1 IFGGIPPK
9 GQTQPAG
16 YPNVVYFCA
25 ITGNEGAGSPS
36 STECSKTLDGGQT
49 WAATGEPAYPIRFA
63 VAPDGTTEPC
73 DGAAPPGVVDSRGTI
88 YIGRGWCGNP
98 YIAVSRDEGATWKRR
113 RVSKMKMPYDG
124 GAWPNLAPVGI
135 DDGNNLYVAWSAKNW
150 HIYLSH
156 STDRGRSWSHP
167 VDVTPP
173 GVTRATMPAID
184 GGGRGK
190 IALTFVGTESNR
202 NSPGKRTWNGYIAE
216 SANALSAHPT
226 FYAAPVQRP
235 SSPLWKGGDC
245 GPIRCGN
252 LGDFFTVRIG
262 PDGSVWA
269 ALVDSRLNGSNTS
282 FGVTDPRGEAIVGRL
297 VGGPDL
303 R

>member
-1 IFGGIPPK
+1 
-9 GQTQPAG
+9 
-16 YPNVVYFCA
+16 
-25 ITGNEGAGSPS
+25 
-36 STECSKTLDGGQT
+36 
-49 WAATGEPAYPIRFA
+49 
-63 VAPDGTTEPC
+63 
-73 DGAAPPGVVDSRGTI
+73 
-88 YIGRGWCGNP
+88 
-98 YIAVSRDEGATWKRR
+98 
-113 RVSKMKMPYDG
+113 MKMPYDG